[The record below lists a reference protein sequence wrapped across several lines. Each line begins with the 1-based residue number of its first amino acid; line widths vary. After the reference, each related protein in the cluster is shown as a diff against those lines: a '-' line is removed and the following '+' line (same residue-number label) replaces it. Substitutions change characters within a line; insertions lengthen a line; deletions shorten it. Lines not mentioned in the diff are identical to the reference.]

1 MRRAD
6 EIDPTNPR
14 GPNPAGHILK
24 LIPPEGPDGA
34 LDHAADVFSWEMLL
48 LAGQPGV
55 DAGTEPSAED
65 GGLVNPDNLAFD
77 SRGQL

>member
-1 MRRAD
+1 MDLPEDIEIDPVSGRVYLALTGNRMRRAD

-34 LDHAADVFSWEMLL
+34 LDHAADVLSWEMLL
-48 LAGQPGV
+48 LAG
-55 DAGTEPSAED
+55 
-65 GGLVNPDNLAFD
+65 
-77 SRGQL
+77 